1 METISSFSPSP
12 NVNVLG
18 VVNLF
23 AVTAFGTVVIFS
35 VDTAVT
41 NPFLLIVTTGTV
53 VLSPNCPP
61 ASSLSSPTCGTPVL
75 VLTVARVA
83 PELTFS

>member
-1 METISSFSPSP
+1 MEIISSFSPSP

-41 NPFLLIVTTGTV
+41 NPFLLIVTTGIV
-53 VLSPNCPP
+53 VLLPNDPP
-61 ASSLSSPTCGTPVL
+61 ASSSSSPSCGTPE
-75 VLTVARVA
+75 ACIDCC
-83 PELTFS
+83 